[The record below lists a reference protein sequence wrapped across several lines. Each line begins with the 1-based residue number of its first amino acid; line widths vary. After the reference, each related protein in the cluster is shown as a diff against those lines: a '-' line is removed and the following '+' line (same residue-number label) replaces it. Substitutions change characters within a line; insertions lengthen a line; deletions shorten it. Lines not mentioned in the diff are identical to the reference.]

1 MLICEPGHSTRLKRV
16 YGRMVPT
23 THTLP
28 NLLNFLESDNPFL
41 KPCHMRASPTLEKG
55 SVYYVFSYLQR
66 WSIQLML
73 SKALTKRLIQHHT
86 HTAAPFPFTDWTGT
100 ILGSLGAFP
109 ECCQIATSLVT
120 VAANK
125 TYGHTQTLL
134 VLSPTSSVSSRMG
147 WIKTFSFSQDQ
158 TLTFIHF
165 SLLNLLRD
173 WKLLTQGRTVFG
185 SNNH

>member
-120 VAANK
+120 VTANK